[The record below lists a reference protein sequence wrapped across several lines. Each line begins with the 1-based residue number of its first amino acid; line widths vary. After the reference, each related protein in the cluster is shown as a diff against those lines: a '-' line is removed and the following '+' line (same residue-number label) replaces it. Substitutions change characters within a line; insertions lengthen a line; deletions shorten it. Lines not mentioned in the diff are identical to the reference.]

1 MFILWLTYESAAQL
15 SSMRGGGQPAP
26 SESGQSARLRGGRV
40 SPQTGGSVVSFPRG
54 DERAKNARGL
64 RITTYTDGVSALDGF
79 KTTLPDLVILDIKM
93 PRMDG
98 METLRRLRQ
107 SSDLPVI
114 FLTSKDE
121 QIDEL
126 FGLKMGAD
134 EFIRKPFSQR
144 LLVERVKAVLRRA
157 APRDGAMPKDAQ
169 NEVLERGLLRMDPE
183 RHTCT
188 WKDVQ
193 VALTVTEFLILQAL
207 ASRPGIV
214 KSRNAL
220 MDAAYDDNE
229 YVDDRTI
236 DSHVKRLRKK
246 FKAGDVDFDMIE
258 TLYGVGY
265 RIKEF
270 PATLKSTAP

>member
-1 MFILWLTYESAAQL
+1 
-15 SSMRGGGQPAP
+15 
-26 SESGQSARLRGGRV
+26 
-40 SPQTGGSVVSFPRG
+40 
-54 DERAKNARGL
+54 
-64 RITTYTDGVSALDGF
+64 
-79 KTTLPDLVILDIKM
+79 
-93 PRMDG
+93 
-98 METLRRLRQ
+98 
-107 SSDLPVI
+107 
-114 FLTSKDE
+114 
-121 QIDEL
+121 
-126 FGLKMGAD
+126 MGAD

-220 MDAAYDDNE
+220 MLLTTTMSMS
-229 YVDDRTI
+229 TI
-236 DSHVKRLRKK
+236 GS
-246 FKAGDVDFDMIE
+246 
-258 TLYGVGY
+258 
-265 RIKEF
+265 
-270 PATLKSTAP
+270 STAAVAAPIGNPPSLRQQPAPSEDFPFSVEIRRAFIDADVIARGDE